1 MTIDEAKS
9 LKNAVHLTFESNSGK
24 EVMAYMEKIGG
35 WIPNL
40 YDSGETNEIIARDAN
55 RRLIGTLK
63 SIMNLTAEQI
73 VTLINGE

>member
-9 LKNAVHLTFESNSGK
+9 LKTAVHLTFESNSGK
-24 EVMAYMEKIGG
+24 DVMAYMEKIGG
-35 WIPNL
+35 WIPTM

-63 SIMNLTAEQI
+63 SIMNLTADQI
-73 VTLINGE
+73 VKLTEV